1 MTFDPNARLDA
12 SQVEDRRGS
21 GIGGRGL
28 AIGGGGGALGIVLLL
43 VYTLLGG
50 GTNGTP
56 SADDLSN
63 LLNQV
68 AGQGADQGSNSTFLA
83 TTCKTGADAN
93 ARQDCRILGYV
104 NSVQAFWKEEFAQS
118 GQTYELA
125 STVFFSGQTSTGCGT
140 ASTEVGP
147 FYCPTDKLV
156 WIDLGF
162 LDELHT
168 KFGATGGPTAQ
179 AYVIAHEYGHHV
191 QDLQGGL
198 GSTTSQQGAQGQ
210 SVRTELQADCYAG
223 VWANHAAGTGYLE
236 PLTQNDIADALDAA
250 AAVGDDRIQSE
261 FQGRVTPESWTH
273 GSSAQRSQ
281 WFTTGYESGVTGK
294 CDTFSGSI

>member
-12 SQVEDRRGS
+12 SQVEDRRGIS
-21 GIGGRGL
+21 GRGI
-28 AIGGGGGALGIVLLL
+28 AIGGGGGAVGVVLLL

-50 GTNGTP
+50 GSNGTP

-63 LLNQV
+63 LLNGV
-68 AGQGADQGSNSTFLA
+68 AGNGPGAVSTSTFLA
-83 TTCKTGADAN
+83 ATCKTGADAN

-104 NSVQAFWKEEFAQS
+104 NSVQAYWKDEFTQS
-118 GQTYELA
+118 GRTYEPA
-125 STVFFSGQTSTGCGT
+125 QTVFFSGQTSTGCGT

-147 FYCPTDKLV
+147 FYCPNDKLV

-179 AYVIAHEYGHHV
+179 AYVIAHEYGHHI
-191 QDLQGGL
+191 QDLLGVL
-198 GSTTSQQGAQGQ
+198 GSSTSQQGAEGR

-223 VWANHAAGTGYLE
+223 VWANHAAGTGYLQ
-236 PLTQNDIADALDAA
+236 PLTESDIADALNAA

-273 GSSAQRSQ
+273 GSSAQRGQ
-281 WFTTGYESGVTGK
+281 WFTTGSQSGDMGK

>member
-12 SQVEDRRGS
+12 SQVEDIRGS
-21 GIGGRGL
+21 RLGGRGM
-28 AIGGGGGALGIVLLL
+28 AVGGGGLGLVILL

-50 GTNGTP
+50 GGGGTP
-56 SADDLSN
+56 SPDDLSN

-68 AGQGADQGSNSTFLA
+68 AGDGAAQGPTSTFLA
-83 TTCKTGADAN
+83 TACKTGADAN

-104 NSVQAFWKEEFAQS
+104 NSVQAFWKDEFGRS
-118 GQTYELA
+118 GQTYA
-125 STVFFSGQTSTGCGT
+125 SAKTVFFSGQTNTGCGP

-147 FYCPTDKLV
+147 FYCPSDKLV

-191 QDLQGGL
+191 QDLLGVL
-198 GSTTSQQGAQGQ
+198 GSDTSQQGAQGQ

-223 VWANHAAGTGYLE
+223 VWASHAADTGFLE
-236 PLTQNDIADALDAA
+236 PLTQSDIADALDAA

-261 FQGRVTPESWTH
+261 LQGRVNPESWTH
-273 GSSAQRSQ
+273 GSSAQRDH
-281 WFTTGYESGVTGK
+281 WFAVGYQTGDPGQ
-294 CDTFSGSI
+294 CDTSDGL